1 LVHYFAGMRRYGCG
15 LGVALLLLA
24 VAGRLAEIMLLW
36 RGAPTAIS
44 LGWLWFQ
51 IHANSLV
58 GFQALIEKAV
68 SPALWPPIQTLLTW
82 PLWLALG
89 IPGVL
94 LALSCLGLR
103 RQNQAVS

>member
-1 LVHYFAGMRRYGCG
+1 MRRYGCG
-15 LGVALLLLA
+15 FGLALLLLA
-24 VAGRLAEIMLLW
+24 AASALAELGLLW

-58 GFQALIEKAV
+58 GFQALIEKGV
-68 SPALWPPIQTLLTW
+68 SPAVWPPIQSLLTW
-82 PLWLALG
+82 PLWLVLG

-94 LALSCLGLR
+94 LALSCLALR
-103 RQNQAVS
+103 RQDQAVS